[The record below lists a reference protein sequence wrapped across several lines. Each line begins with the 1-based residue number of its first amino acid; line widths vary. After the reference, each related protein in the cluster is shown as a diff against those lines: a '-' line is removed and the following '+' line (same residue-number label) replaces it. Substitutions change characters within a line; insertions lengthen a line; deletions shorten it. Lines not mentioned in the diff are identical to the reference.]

1 MPQAVPAAMPA
12 PRVPPTQYVRAAIR
26 QQEATVQWGLDRE
39 FLEHEARRW
48 LNQCYICTVAGR
60 DGDHELY
67 CCRHPDSQEA
77 KQWLVQVR
85 KQVDYAPFLCCFLCG
100 MPQSICLGWQAGQS
114 CHWRGALIATIT
126 GMLYGPHGAA
136 VQSAWQRH
144 LAGQMEIVSVAAFL
158 GQATADG
165 QGVEIQAVFCWL
177 QQVCQASEP
186 RSCM

>member
-1 MPQAVPAAMPA
+1 V
-12 PRVPPTQYVRAAIR
+12 
-26 QQEATVQWGLDRE
+26 
-39 FLEHEARRW
+39 
-48 LNQCYICTVAGR
+48 
-60 DGDHELY
+60 
-67 CCRHPDSQEA
+67 

-126 GMLYGPHGAA
+126 GMLYRPHRVVVIAGMLYRPHGAA
-136 VQSAWQRH
+136 VQLAWQRH
-144 LAGQMEIVSVAAFL
+144 LAGWMVERQVVFLQKPQRWEIDPYPVNICDIALVAAFL

-177 QQVCQASEP
+177 WQVCQASEP
-186 RSCM
+186 QSCM

>member
-12 PRVPPTQYVRAAIR
+12 PRVPPMQYVRAAIR
-26 QQEATVQWGLDRE
+26 QQEATVQWGLDCE
-39 FLEHEARRW
+39 FLKHEAR
-48 LNQCYICTVAGR
+48 
-60 DGDHELY
+60 
-67 CCRHPDSQEA
+67 QEA

-85 KQVDYAPFLCCFLCG
+85 KQVDYAPFLYCFLCG

-114 CHWRGALIATIT
+114 CHWRGALIATIA

-144 LAGQMEIVSVAAFL
+144 LAGRMVERRVVFPQKPQRREIEPHPVDIHDIALVAAFL

-177 QQVCQASEP
+177 RRVCQASEP

>member
-1 MPQAVPAAMPA
+1 
-12 PRVPPTQYVRAAIR
+12 
-26 QQEATVQWGLDRE
+26 
-39 FLEHEARRW
+39 
-48 LNQCYICTVAGR
+48 VAGC

-67 CCRHPDSQEA
+67 YCRHPNSQEA
-77 KQWLVQVR
+77 KQWLVQVC
-85 KQVDYAPFLCCFLCG
+85 KQVDYVLFLCCFLCG

-114 CHWRGALIATIT
+114 CHWRGALIATIA
-126 GMLYGPHGAA
+126 GMLYGPHRAA
-136 VQSAWQRH
+136 VQLAWQRH
-144 LAGQMEIVSVAAFL
+144 LAGWMVERRVVFPQKPQHREINPYPVNICDIVLVAAFL